1 MNWEEINNQ
10 LEKEFTFKN
19 FVEAIDFV
27 NRVKEPAEAMQ
38 HHPDILIH
46 SYKKVKIMLT
56 THSEGHVTL
65 KDHELAGRIDKLVKV

>member
-1 MNWEEINNQ
+1 MNWEEINHQ
-10 LEKEFTFKN
+10 LEKEFTFHN

-27 NRVKEPAEAMQ
+27 NRIKEPAEAMQ

-46 SYKKVKIMLT
+46 GYKKVKIMLT

-65 KDHELAGRIDKLVKV
+65 KDHELAEKIDKLAVI